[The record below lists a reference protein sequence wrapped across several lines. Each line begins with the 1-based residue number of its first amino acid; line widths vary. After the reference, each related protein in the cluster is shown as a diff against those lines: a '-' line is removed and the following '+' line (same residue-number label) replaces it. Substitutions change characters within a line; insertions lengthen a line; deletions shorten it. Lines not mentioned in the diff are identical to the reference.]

1 VTGPF
6 RLDGRVALVT
16 GAGSARGIGR
26 EVATTLARAGA
37 RAALADLD
45 GEGAR
50 RNAAEAGAG
59 AIGLA
64 LDVTDAASVSAG
76 VAEVRERLGPV
87 DVLVC
92 AAGISRSTPIW
103 EIGLDEFD
111 QVMAINVRG
120 TFACLAAVLPDMRE
134 RGWGRVIM
142 LGSQAGKQGGGVFGA
157 AHYACSKAALRGLCQ
172 GAARE
177 LGPFGITCNVIAPG
191 MIDTDIFLAGGATS
205 ERRDEIAARVAATAP
220 VRRAGQPADVAA
232 AALYL
237 ASEEAGYV
245 TGEVLD
251 VNGGAYFD

>member
-37 RAALADLD
+37 RVALADLD

-50 RNAAEAGAG
+50 RNAAETGAG
-59 AIGLA
+59 AIGIA
-64 LDVTDAASVSAG
+64 LDVTDAASVSAA

-111 QVMAINVRG
+111 RVMSINVRG

-177 LGPFGITCNVIAPG
+177 VGPFGITCNVIAPG
-191 MIDTDIFLAGGATS
+191 MIDTDIFLASGATP

-220 VRRAGQPADVAA
+220 VRRAGRPDDIAA

-237 ASEEAGYV
+237 ASGEAGYV

>member
-1 VTGPF
+1 VTEPF

-16 GAGSARGIGR
+16 GAGSERGIGR
-26 EVATTLARAGA
+26 EVARTFARAGA
-37 RAALADLD
+37 RVALADVD
-45 GEGAR
+45 G
-50 RNAAEAGAG
+50 AGAG
-59 AIGLA
+59 RNAEELGAAAIGLA
-64 LDVTDAASVSAG
+64 MDVTDAASVAAAVG
-76 VAEVRERLGPV
+76 EAERRLGPV

-92 AAGISRSTPIW
+92 AAGISRATPIW
-103 EIGLDEFD
+103 DIGLEEFD

-120 TFACLAAVLPDMRE
+120 TFACLRAVLPGMRE

-177 LGPFGITCNVIAPG
+177 LGPSGITCNVIAPG
-191 MIDTDIFLAGGATS
+191 MIDTDIFAAAGAAPGL
-205 ERRDEIAARVAATAP
+205 RDQIAARVAATAP
-220 VRRAGQPADVAA
+220 VRRAGRTADIAA

-237 ASEEAGYV
+237 ASEEASYV

>member
-1 VTGPF
+1 VTEPF

-16 GAGSARGIGR
+16 GAGSARGIAR
-26 EVATTLARAGA
+26 EIARVFARAGA
-37 RAALADLD
+37 RVALADLD

-50 RNAAEAGAG
+50 RNAAELGSG

-64 LDVTDAASVSAG
+64 MDVADAASVGGA
-76 VAEVRERLGPV
+76 VLEVEDRLGPV

-92 AAGISRSTPIW
+92 SAGISRATPIW
-103 EIGLDEFD
+103 DIDMDEFD
-111 QVMAINVRG
+111 HVMAINVRG
-120 TFACLAAVLPDMRE
+120 TFACLRAVLPGMRE

-177 LGPFGITCNVIAPG
+177 LGPFGITCNVVAPG
-191 MIDTDIFLAGGATS
+191 MIDTDIIVAAGATP
-205 ERRDEIAARVAATAP
+205 EQRDQIAERVAATAP
-220 VRRAGQPADVAA
+220 VRRAGHPGDIAA

>member
-1 VTGPF
+1 MTEPF

-16 GAGSARGIGR
+16 GAGSDRGIGR
-26 EVATTLARAGA
+26 EVARSFTRAGA
-37 RAALADLD
+37 RVALADLD
-45 GEGAR
+45 GAGAR
-50 RNAAEAGAG
+50 HNAEELGAD

-64 LDVTDAASVSAG
+64 MDVTDAASVHEG

-103 EIGLDEFD
+103 EIGMDEFD
-111 QVMAINVRG
+111 HVMAVNVRG
-120 TFACLAAVLPDMRE
+120 TFACLRAVLGDMRE

-177 LGPFGITCNVIAPG
+177 LGPFGVTCNVIAPG
-191 MIDTDIFLAGGATS
+191 LIDTDIIVVGGATPELKDQIL
-205 ERRDEIAARVAATAP
+205 ERVSATAP
-220 VRRAGQPADVAA
+220 ARRVGRPGDIAA

-237 ASEEAGYV
+237 ASNEAGYV